1 MFWHFLEIIRTIVPC
16 IILLIQIMMLNGWTL
31 QMFGLIGTIGVI
43 SQMAMLA
50 FGYAPAL
57 AMAIGSVAALAW
69 IAHAIRNR
77 DRWLLTVNASVL
89 MFATYGLLQ

>member
-1 MFWHFLEIIRTIVPC
+1 
-16 IILLIQIMMLNGWTL
+16 
-31 QMFGLIGTIGVI
+31 
-43 SQMAMLA
+43 MAMLA

-89 MFATYGLLQ
+89 MFAIYGLTA